1 MSACSHSAPAACAR
15 CHPPC
20 RSDGDSITQLIKRN
34 GVFPSFFNNNSAAL
48 GVSGN
53 DIEDL
58 AWRLMTAHGAEN
70 PAIPPKVVAIL
81 IGAPWRG
88 VSPCACIR
96 RARRA
101 RCACAT
107 AATANALPRPHA
119 RTHAGLNNMQ
129 AGQKVVEILRK
140 LDYLLA
146 WAQAAWPHT
155 KIMLVSLLPNAK
167 YNTGALNKQYVAL
180 AAKRRLAWALCG
192 QDINARDKAQLYDG
206 THPTVAAQ
214 RKLLSCLAQHV
225 AALAAEKAGR

>member
-1 MSACSHSAPAACAR
+1 M
-15 CHPPC
+15 
-20 RSDGDSITQLIKRN
+20 
-34 GVFPSFFNNNSAAL
+34 
-48 GVSGN
+48 
-53 DIEDL
+53 
-58 AWRLMTAHGAEN
+58 
-70 PAIPPKVVAIL
+70 
-81 IGAPWRG
+81 
-88 VSPCACIR
+88 SPCACIR

-129 AGQKVVEILRK
+129 AGQKAVEILRK

-206 THPTVAAQ
+206 THPTVAAAQ
-214 RKLLSCLAQHV
+214 AAVLPRAARRSAGGREGGAVSRAGPTKYPAANLYLLLKDSSCRAAGFPHLSCA
-225 AALAAEKAGR
+225 